1 MKRYGKYSEKYEIII
16 NGKGLPVQK
25 KKKKKNSK
33 ASPNNM

>member
-16 NGKGLPVQK
+16 NGKGLQSK

>member
-25 KKKKKNSK
+25 KKKKEEFEGFS
-33 ASPNNM
+33 